1 MTSKYSDEENL
12 FSDNTKKSDYP
23 IRKKSR
29 PVDVRILIV
38 GDQGVGK
45 TSLINSLIEDRFVS
59 KVPRRLKGIILHPD
73 STPDHILTS
82 ISDYNCE
89 EQNLEQLNV
98 EINKASVIVIVYD
111 VNDPSSVDRIRKYW
125 MANVQ
130 KEIFRGEPLYNKP
143 IILVGNKSDTEESST
158 NLNEVLKLMNEFPE
172 IETCV
177 ESSAKTMKN
186 VSDIFYYAQRAV
198 IYPSQPIYSAENRDI
213 TQDCRKA
220 FVRIFKL
227 NDIDNDALLNEY
239 ELNQFQLFC
248 FGIPLAQTSYN
259 EIINRVAENDPKGVL
274 KNSLTLDGFIA
285 LQMLFIQRGRYEIV
299 WNALRK
305 YGYSNNLQLREDYIY
320 PPLKVT
326 LGSSVELSPEGH
338 QFVSQLFEKYD
349 EDKDCLLSP
358 CEFQNSLSLY
368 PRHNVWIKDAI
379 QYVESDDRGWIT
391 YNGFVSLWTY
401 KTFTNIP
408 ETLECLAYLG
418 FNVKHKSQID
428 AFIVTRDRRIDIE
441 EKETHRNVFQ
451 CHVFGPRDSGK
462 TAFIHSLTN
471 KSMLRSA
478 SISKQGT
485 NDNVINVV
493 NFEDQC
499 KYLLLHEV
507 NLYDQGNT
515 LTEYEKN
522 ADVVAFLYDVS
533 NPQSFAYSANIYTKF
548 FYRTKVPCLFIA
560 TKVERFSVE
569 QDYEMQPD
577 EFCRFYQLPKPYKL
591 RNKEIG
597 RMDSPIFQQLLKMA
611 INPHHKNIYSF
622 LDMNYFNPIVTTTA
636 MVGMLGVAGYLV
648 FKNV

>member
-1 MTSKYSDEENL
+1 MSKENEKENFLSDTIVSKNG
-12 FSDNTKKSDYP
+12 SK
-23 IRKKSR
+23 RKKGRS
-29 PVDVRILIV
+29 VDVRILIV
-38 GDQGVGK
+38 GDPGVGK
-45 TSLINSLIEDRFVS
+45 TSLISSLIEDRFIQ
-59 KVPRRLKGIILHPD
+59 KVPRRLKGIVLHPD
-73 STPDHILTS
+73 SNPDRILTV
-82 ISDYNCE
+82 ISDYNSE
-89 EQNLEQLNV
+89 EQSLEQLNV
-98 EINKASVIVIVYD
+98 EITKASVIVIVYD
-111 VNDPSSVDRIRKYW
+111 VNDSSSVDRIRKYW
-125 MANVQ
+125 MPTVQ
-130 KEIFRGEPLYNKP
+130 KEIVGGEALYGKP
-143 IILVGNKSDTEESST
+143 IILVGNKSDSEGSGT
-158 NLNEVLKLMNEFPE
+158 NLNEVLTLMNEFPE

-186 VSDIFYYAQRAV
+186 ISDIFYYAQRAV

-213 TQDCRKA
+213 TQNCRKA

-227 NDIDNDALLNEY
+227 TDTDNDALLNQY

-248 FGIPLAQTSYN
+248 FGIPLAQNSYN

-305 YGYSNNLQLREDYIY
+305 YGYSNDLQLREDYIY
-320 PPLKVT
+320 PPLKVP
-326 LGSSVELSPEGH
+326 LGSSVELSPEGY
-338 QFVSQLFEKYD
+338 QFIGQLFEKFD

-358 CEFQNSLSLY
+358 SEFQNSLSLY
-368 PRHNVWIKDAI
+368 PRHQVWVKEAM
-379 QYVESDDRGWIT
+379 QCVESDARGWIT
-391 YNGFVSLWTY
+391 YNGFISLWTY
-401 KTFTNIP
+401 KTFTDVP

-418 FNVKHKSQID
+418 FNVKHKSQLD
-428 AFIVTRDRRIDIE
+428 ALIVTRDRRIDIE
-441 EKETHRNVFQ
+441 EKETYRNVFQ

-471 KSMLRSA
+471 KSMQRSA

-493 NFEDQC
+493 NIKEQC

-548 FYRTKVPCLFIA
+548 FYRTKVPCLFVA
-560 TKVERFSVE
+560 TKVERFVVE

-577 EFCRFYQLPKPYKL
+577 EFCRFYQLPEPYKL
-591 RNKEIG
+591 RNTEIG
-597 RMDSPIFQQLLKMA
+597 KSDSPLFQQLLTMGIYPHLKKVYYLSDNNLLSKLSFGAA
-611 INPHHKNIYSF
+611 IAALAGFLLYKNI
-622 LDMNYFNPIVTTTA
+622 
-636 MVGMLGVAGYLV
+636 
-648 FKNV
+648 